1 MAPITFIIKGLEGF
15 IVGTLQ
21 ENRYLAVILGG
32 ITMMFS
38 YAVAAGILYGIA
50 AVPVELAGDFVQ
62 VSVGAI
68 MALFLHSRLE
78 NISFNDEDKF

>member
-1 MAPITFIIKGLEGF
+1 
-15 IVGTLQ
+15 
-21 ENRYLAVILGG
+21 
-32 ITMMFS
+32 MMFS

-68 MALFLHSRLE
+68 IGFVFA
-78 NISFNDEDKF
+78 